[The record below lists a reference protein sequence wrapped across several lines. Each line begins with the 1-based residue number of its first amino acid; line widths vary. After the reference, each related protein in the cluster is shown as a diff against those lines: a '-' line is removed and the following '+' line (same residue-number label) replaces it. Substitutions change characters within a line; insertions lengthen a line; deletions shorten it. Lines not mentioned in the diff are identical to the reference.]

1 MRYSDLT
8 FRKALL
14 YIVLLMAV
22 AIAATFITRA
32 IIYRPIECDK
42 WQEGMVIFH
51 ESKSQQSPLIKAVT
65 ASRWTHCGIVVKTSE
80 GLKVL
85 EASKT
90 VRLVPVEEFCKRGKV
105 GDYIVCLPRK
115 RLSKPISYKKYLG
128 QPYDLSFK
136 FDNGKMYCSELVWII
151 YKEQG
156 IEICSPRSVGT
167 YPLYWLPIKK
177 VQSQIEKRKISASQ
191 PTVSPVRLVNHMRRV
206 KGL

>member
-1 MRYSDLT
+1 
-8 FRKALL
+8 
-14 YIVLLMAV
+14 
-22 AIAATFITRA
+22 
-32 IIYRPIECDK
+32 
-42 WQEGMVIFH
+42 MVIFH

-90 VRLVPVEEFCKRGKV
+90 VRLVPIEEFCKRGKG

-115 RLSKPISYKKYLG
+115 RLAKPISYKKYLG

-136 FDNGKMYCSELVWII
+136 FDNGKMYCSELVWLI

-156 IEICSPRSVGT
+156 VEICSPRSVGT
-167 YPLYWLPIKK
+167 YPIYWLPIKK
-177 VQSQIEKRKISASQ
+177 LQAQVVKRKISVSQ